1 MHSLRCIAPA
11 RVFFLAVLALSSV
24 ATAAA
29 PSPEDTALFENKVR
43 PLLADSCYKCHGAK
57 KQESGLRLDSLATM
71 MRGGDRG
78 PAIVPGAPEKSLLID
93 AVSRHGE
100 VKMPPDAKL
109 PSDEVALLST
119 WVKHGAPWPSDPN
132 RDANTGSHTI
142 VTRSGGPTSEERRF
156 WSFRPIA
163 APAIPKVR
171 NPGWCKTPI
180 DAFILARQESSG
192 VVAVAPADK
201 RTLIRRA
208 TFDLTGLPPAPAD
221 VADFLADHSPDAF
234 ARVVDRL
241 LASPA
246 YGERWGR
253 HWLDVVRYA
262 DTAGETADYPV
273 REAYQYR
280 NYVINAFNADKPYDE
295 FLREQIA
302 GDILAV
308 GGPRDK
314 FAERVTAT
322 GFIAISRRFGFD
334 PQNYQHLTIQ
344 DTIDTIGQSMLG
356 LTIGCARCH
365 DHKFDPISSRDYY
378 ALYGIFASTNY
389 SFSGSEEKKRPNDMV
404 PLIPASEVAAAKKA
418 YDGALAKL
426 AEEAKQNDASKDDA
440 TKKNARRTDV
450 DRRRQTL
457 VEAGPLPVAYGVFDG
472 AGKNARIQ
480 MRGEPA
486 KLGEEVPRRF
496 LGILGGDPLPAN
508 ASGSGRLE
516 LANWLTRPQ
525 NPLTARVM
533 ANRIWQHHLG
543 YGIVHSENDFGAR
556 GMRPT
561 HPELLD
567 YLSTQ
572 FIASGWSI
580 KAMHRLIMLSQTYQL
595 AAADD
600 DPHDAQL
607 DPANDLLW
615 HFNRS
620 RLDAESIRDSMLA
633 LGGNLDTTM
642 GGAHPFP
649 PVETWSF
656 TQHNPFDGEYD
667 TNRRSV
673 YLMTS
678 RLRRLPYLALFD
690 GADPNATTARRMPS
704 IVPTQALF
712 LMNSPFVHAQS
723 NGLAAR
729 LIRERSDDASRIDW
743 GYELALSRPPS
754 AQEQSESIEFLRRY
768 REQLKKSGAPE
779 SQRPSLSLAAFARTL
794 MVSDE
799 FLYVE

>member
-1 MHSLRCIAPA
+1 MQNLRCIAPA
-11 RVFFLAVLALSSV
+11 TNFFLILLLVPALALAS
-24 ATAAA
+24 A
-29 PSPEDTALFENKVR
+29 PSAEDAALFENKVR

-109 PSDEVALLST
+109 PSDEVALLTT
-119 WVKHGAPWPSDPN
+119 WVKRGAPWPSDPH
-132 RDANTGSHTI
+132 RDANSGSHTV
-142 VTRSGGPTSEERRF
+142 VTRSGGPTAEERRF
-156 WSFRPIA
+156 WSFQPIA
-163 APAIPKVR
+163 APAIPNVR

-180 DAFILARQESSG
+180 DAFVLARQEASG
-192 VVAVAPADK
+192 VVAVRPADK
-201 RTLIRRA
+201 RTLFRRA
-208 TFDLTGLPPAPAD
+208 TFDLTGLPPTPAD
-221 VADFLADHSPDAF
+221 VADFLADVSPDAF

-241 LASPA
+241 LASSA

-273 REAYQYR
+273 REAYKYR

-302 GDILAV
+302 GDILAA
-308 GGPRDK
+308 GGARDK
-314 FAERVTAT
+314 FAERLTAT

-389 SFSGSEEKKRPNDMV
+389 SFPGSEEKKRPNDMV
-404 PLIPASEVAAAKKA
+404 PLIPAPEVAAAKKA
-418 YDGALAKL
+418 YDEALARL

-440 TKKNARRTDV
+440 TKKSARRADI

-457 VEAGPLPVAYGVFDG
+457 VEAGPYPVAYGVSEG
-472 AGKNARIQ
+472 TGKNARIQ
-480 MRGEPA
+480 MRGEPT
-486 KLGEEVPRRF
+486 KLGDEVPRRF
-496 LGILGGDPLPAN
+496 LEILRGDSLPAN
-508 ASGSGRLE
+508 AVGSGRLE
-516 LANWLTRPQ
+516 LSNWLTRPN

-533 ANRIWQHHLG
+533 ANRIWQHHFG

-561 HPELLD
+561 HPQLLD
-567 YLSTQ
+567 FLATQ

-595 AAADD
+595 SAADN
-600 DPHDAQL
+600 PRDAPL
-607 DPANDLLW
+607 DPVNDLLW

-642 GGAHPFP
+642 AGAQPFP
-649 PVETWSF
+649 PVESWNF
-656 TQHNPFDGEYD
+656 TQHNPFDAEYD
-667 TNRRSV
+667 TNRRTV

-678 RLRRLPYLALFD
+678 RLRRLPYFALFD

-729 LIRERSDDASRIDW
+729 LLHERPDDASRIDW
-743 GYELALSRPPS
+743 GYELALARPPN
-754 AQEQSESIEFLRRY
+754 AQERSQAIEFLQRY
-768 REQLKKSGAPE
+768 REQLRKSGAPE
-779 SQRPSLSLAAFARTL
+779 NQWPSLSLAAFARTL
-794 MVSDE
+794 MVGDE